1 MSLPALFHGADIR
14 AITDRLNVLI
24 RERNEARNPVSV
36 DDLPDPTKH
45 TGARRLVN
53 DADSTTFWSVVSNVG
68 VPENIVPVTSD
79 GTDWRI
85 G

>member
-1 MSLPALFHGADIR
+1 MSSLPALFPGADTR

-24 RERNEARNPVSV
+24 REHNEARNPVSV
-36 DDLPDPTKH
+36 DDLPDADKH

-53 DADSTTFWSVVSNVG
+53 DATATT
-68 VPENIVPVTSD
+68 D
-79 GTDWRI
+79 GTDWRV